1 MGPHS
6 KSKEGLTCLERR
18 QMVTHAYTLET
29 FAHILHET
37 CLLECV
43 HAQCEIDGK
52 VRIMKILDQMFDLL
66 GMFLANVCCTMDPE
80 VIVLGGGVSKAGQML
95 VDGATQAFARYAFH
109 ACRGTRIVLASLGN
123 DAGAYGAFKLALDA
137 FA

>member
-1 MGPHS
+1 MLFRSVIHCKDVFDAAKKGDIAS
-6 KSKEGLTCLERR
+6 
-18 QMVTHAYTLET
+18 
-29 FAHILHET
+29 
-37 CLLECV
+37 
-43 HAQCEIDGK
+43 
-52 VRIMKILDQMFDLL
+52 MKILDQMFDLL

-80 VIVLGGGVSKAGQML
+80 VIVLGGGVSKAGHML

-109 ACRGTRIVLASLGN
+109 ACQGTRIVLASLGN